1 MYRKIENDSTYLT
14 LLVEDFSYFKEK
26 ISKSVTTGDTTTMN
40 KSVSVDEEAYED
52 VVRRLS

>member
-26 ISKSVTTGDTTTMN
+26 ISKSVTTGNTTTMS
-40 KSVSVDEEAYED
+40 KSVSVEEEAYED